1 MAKQNKRLLGL
12 ALSTALTSV
21 ALAGCTQASADPAAY
36 SASNAQS
43 AFAKG
48 ENQQAIAYAEQAV
61 QADPRNA
68 DYRTMLGSAYL
79 EAGRFD
85 SAATSFAEAIEL
97 GDNTARTALSYT
109 LASIGSGHQADA
121 LDTLRK
127 WEGAMDAGDYGLA
140 LALAGRPAQG
150 VHVLGNAIRDGQNT
164 AKVRQN
170 LAYAYALAGDW
181 RAARVM
187 AAEDVPADQIGE
199 RLGAWAST
207 SAPEY
212 YQHRVA
218 HLIGAPVV
226 VDNGMPSHL
235 ALANYPETVQLA
247 SAAETADAAP
257 AFDEAFVDTDAQPVA
272 AVAMADETPAYS
284 PAASDGSTRYVSKP
298 VVQKLAASA
307 TRSAPKAH
315 VASADPKAV
324 AKPAPAS
331 PGKLAAGDHRVQLGS
346 FLSADAAE
354 RAKGVYAKKYP
365 QLDRSS
371 FQVAKAEVNGKTYYR
386 VSAGG
391 IAKASAQSMCSTIK
405 AGGNGCIAYAA
416 STPLPG
422 TVETNVRVAAR

>member
-1 MAKQNKRLLGL
+1 MPKQNKRLLGL

-21 ALAGCTQASADPAAY
+21 TLAGCSQASADPAAY
-36 SASNAQS
+36 SASNAQN

-48 ENQQAIAYAEQAV
+48 QNQQAIAYAEQAV

-68 DYRTMLGSAYL
+68 DYRAMLGSAYL

-85 SAATSFAEAIEL
+85 SAATSFSEAMDL
-97 GDNTARTALSYT
+97 GDSTARTALSFT
-109 LASIGSGHQADA
+109 LASIGAGRQDDA

-187 AAEDVPADQIGE
+187 AAEDVPADQIGQ
-199 RLGAWAST
+199 RLGAWATT

-226 VDNGMPSHL
+226 VDSGMPSHL
-235 ALANYPETVQLA
+235 ALANFPETVQLA
-247 SAAETADAAP
+247 SAEVEAEQAPSFETAFAET
-257 AFDEAFVDTDAQPVA
+257 DTQPVA
-272 AVAMADETPAYS
+272 AVAMADETPAYVS
-284 PAASDGSTRYVSKP
+284 ANSDGSTRYVSRP
-298 VVQKLAASA
+298 VVQQLPVSKY
-307 TRSAPKAH
+307 
-315 VASADPKAV
+315 
-324 AKPAPAS
+324 KPAPAARVAKAEPRAAAKAAPVS
-331 PGKLAAGDHRVQLGS
+331 GSKLAAGDHRVQLGS
-346 FLSADAAE
+346 FLSADSAE
-354 RAKGVYAKKYP
+354 RAKGIYAKKYP
-365 QLDRSS
+365 QFDRSS

-391 IAKASAQSMCSTIK
+391 IARASAQSMCSTIK
-405 AGGNGCIAYAA
+405 ASGNGCIAYAA

-422 TVETNVRVAAR
+422 TVETNVRVASR

>member
-21 ALAGCTQASADPAAY
+21 ALAGCSQASADPAAH

-48 ENQQAIAYAEQAV
+48 QNQQAIAFAEQAV
-61 QADPRNA
+61 QTDPRSPE
-68 DYRTMLGSAYL
+68 YRAMLGSAYL
-79 EAGRFD
+79 EAGRFE
-85 SAATSFAEAIEL
+85 SAATSLSEAIEL
-97 GDNTARTALSYT
+97 GDNSARTALSFT
-109 LASIGSGHQADA
+109 LAAIGAGRQSDA
-121 LDTLRK
+121 LDTLRQ

-150 VHVLGNAIRDGQNT
+150 VHVLGNAIRDGHNT
-164 AKVRQN
+164 AKIRQN

-187 AAEDVPADQIGE
+187 AAEDVPADQINA
-199 RLGAWAST
+199 RLGSWATT

-218 HLIGAPVV
+218 QLIGAPVV
-226 VDNGMPSHL
+226 VDSGMPAHL

-247 SAAETADAAP
+247 SAEGEDEQAP
-257 AFDEAFVDTDAQPVA
+257 AFEEAFAATETQPFA
-272 AVAMADETPAYS
+272 AVAMTDETPANVS
-284 PAASDGSTRYVSKP
+284 TTSDGSARFVSRP
-298 VVQKLAASA
+298 VVQQLPASTA
-307 TRSAPKAH
+307 KPAKAAH
-315 VASADPKAV
+315 VAQSGPRPAAKA
-324 AKPAPAS
+324 APAPS
-331 PGKLAAGDHRVQLGS
+331 GKLASGDHRVQLGS

-354 RAKGVYAKKYP
+354 RAKGVYARKYP

-371 FQVAKAEVNGKTYYR
+371 FQVARAEVNGKTYYR

-391 IAKASAQSMCSTIK
+391 IAKASARSMCSTIK
-405 AGGNGCIAYAA
+405 ASGNGCIAYASA
-416 STPLPG
+416 SPLPG
-422 TVETNVRVAAR
+422 TLETNTRVAAR